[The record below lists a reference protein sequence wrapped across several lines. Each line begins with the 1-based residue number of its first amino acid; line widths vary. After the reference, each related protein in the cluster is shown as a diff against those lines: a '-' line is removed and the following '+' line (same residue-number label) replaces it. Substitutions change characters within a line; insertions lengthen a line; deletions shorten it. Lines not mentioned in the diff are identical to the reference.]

1 MTLSRSHDFVKPT
14 NALAFD
20 IQQWG
25 ENQVSM
31 IGHYNRNAE
40 IESFVMSKYA
50 GIEND
55 IPRPSGKLVA
65 ILGNKSDEMRFVIAL
80 IMRQISPIKAHELI
94 VAEINPPQKIGKR
107 LFLPTDPFWE

>member
-50 GIEND
+50 GIQND

-80 IMRQISPIKAHELI
+80 IMRQISPAKAHE
-94 VAEINPPQKIGKR
+94 GYCC
-107 LFLPTDPFWE
+107 